1 MAIVWGSWRYGG
13 SGASANGMRVGLDI
27 SWSGVDSSSTSTTAT
42 IDVWTDNQ
50 YTHNNNQ
57 RLTYGGSISGTTNY
71 NNTQGS
77 TATKR
82 ATKSY
87 THTYGANPASFTFT
101 ASLSLHYLGI
111 TPSVSV
117 SSTTPTRPSPPPPPP
132 PPPTPPPPTP
142 PPPTPPPPT
151 PPPPTPPTV
160 TVPSAPQSFA
170 ADTLTVGQ
178 IGLSWAAPASNG
190 GATVTSYALR
200 NGATL
205 LQNTAATSYTHTGLS
220 PYADYSYTVTAVN
233 SAGEGTAASL
243 TAKTIGGIF
252 KVWNGSAWVVA
263 FPKVWNGTSWVD
275 SQARVWNGSQ
285 WSYGI

>member
-13 SGASANGMRVGLDI
+13 SGSSANGMRVGLDI

-117 SSTTPTRPSPPPPPP
+117 SIPTPTRPSPPPPPP
-132 PPPTPPPPTP
+132 PPPPPTP

-170 ADTLTVGQ
+170 ANTSTVGQ

-190 GATVTSYALR
+190 GATVTSS
-200 NGATL
+200 
-205 LQNTAATSYTHTGLS
+205 AATSYTHTGLS

>member
-13 SGASANGMRVGLDI
+13 SGSSANGMRVGLEI
-27 SWSGVDSSSTSTTAT
+27 SWSGVDSGSTSTTAT
-42 IDVWTDNQ
+42 IGVYTANQ
-50 YTHNNNQ
+50 YNHNNNQ
-57 RLTYGGSISGTTNY
+57 KLTYGGSISGTTSY

-77 TATKR
+77 GTTTKR

-87 THTYGANPASFTFT
+87 THSYGANPATFTFT
-101 ASLSLHYLGI
+101 ASLSGHYLGI

-117 SSTTPTRPSPPPPPP
+117 SSTTPTRPSPPPPA
-132 PPPTPPPPTP
+132 PPPPTP

-170 ADTLTVGQ
+170 ADTSTVGQ

-190 GATVTSYALR
+190 GAAVTSYALR

-205 LQNTAATSYTHTGLS
+205 LQNTAATSYIHTGLS
-220 PYADYSYTVTAVN
+220 PFQDYSYTVTAVN
-233 SAGEGTAASL
+233 SAGEGAAASL

>member
-13 SGASANGMRVGLDI
+13 SGSTANGMRVGLDI
-27 SWSGVDSSSTSTTAT
+27 SWSGVDSGSTTTTAT
-42 IDVWTDNQ
+42 IGVYTANQ
-50 YTHNNNQ
+50 YNHNNNQ
-57 RLTYGGSISGTTNY
+57 VLNYGGSISGTTSY

-77 TATKR
+77 GTTTKR

-101 ASLSLHYLGI
+101 ASISGHYLGI

-117 SSTTPTRPSPPPPPP
+117 SSTTPTRPSPPPP
-132 PPPTPPPPTP
+132 TPPA
-142 PPPTPPPPT
+142 
-151 PPPPTPPTV
+151 V

-170 ADTLTVGQ
+170 ADTSTVGQ

-285 WSYGI
+285 WSYGT